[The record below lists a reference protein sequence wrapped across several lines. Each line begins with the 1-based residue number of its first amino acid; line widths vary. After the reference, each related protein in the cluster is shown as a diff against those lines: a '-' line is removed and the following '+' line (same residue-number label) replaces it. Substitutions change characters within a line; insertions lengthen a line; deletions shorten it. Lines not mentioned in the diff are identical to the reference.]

1 MYLLSKI
8 EFQTLHY
15 LITHGDDA
23 LQVDSYKNGIYKESI
38 KTLRRKGFLMLG
50 VPSERDS
57 SNHAVYKI
65 TLEGFHAYHLYKDNK
80 QWFTPRYVLEN
91 VVVPITIAVITTLI
105 LK

>member
-15 LITHGDDA
+15 LITYGDDA
-23 LQVDSYKNGIYKESI
+23 LQVESYKNGIYKESL
-38 KTLRRKGFLMLG
+38 KTLRRKSFLMIG
-50 VPSERDS
+50 MPFGKSD
-57 SNHAVYKI
+57 SNHATYKI
-65 TLEGFHAYHLYKDNK
+65 TSEEYHAYHLYKDNK

-91 VVVPITIAVITTLI
+91 IVVPITIAVITTLI